1 MAKHETKE
9 ISGWLV
15 VGASVP
21 GHAHLKNNTP
31 CQDHNFI
38 EPINAYWGIT
48 VVADGAGSVES
59 AYKGSEFLTK
69 ESAIL
74 FKELIIQEKWHQQSS
89 LPSSEI
95 WKAKAKNTLLEI
107 RRKLEI
113 FAIQEK
119 TDIKNLSSTL
129 IVLIYSPLGLLVTHI
144 GDGRCGYCN
153 RDMEWKAAIRPWRGE
168 YANETVFMSS
178 DIWEEENLDDFIE
191 SQVIHET
198 PLAFALMSDGCE
210 RHSFICNIWD
220 EKTQKYID
228 PNQPFD
234 KFFNPIVKN
243 LHQMHTGKLN
253 YTAIQEKWGKF
264 LLEGNSKL
272 KNEPD
277 DKTMVVGIYLAG

>member
-31 CQDHNFI
+31 CQDHNVI

-89 LPSSEI
+89 LPSSET

-113 FAIQEK
+113 FAIREK

-178 DIWEEENLDDFIE
+178 DIWGEENLDDFIE
-191 SQVIHET
+191 SQVINEP

-253 YTAIQEKWGKF
+253 YTAIQEKWAKF
-264 LLEGNSKL
+264 LLEGNPKL